1 VWLRNSV
8 TIFEKQFIH
17 AALRRLPFVSS
28 HLLPGMEP
36 GWKGRNCKGI
46 GRVGRGN
53 KEMEGERT
61 ELGSRIFT
69 LVGLIVEHSAR
80 RW

>member
-1 VWLRNSV
+1 
-8 TIFEKQFIH
+8 
-17 AALRRLPFVSS
+17 
-28 HLLPGMEP
+28 MEP

-46 GRVGRGN
+46 GRVGRGS
-53 KEMEGERT
+53 KDVEGAGR

-69 LVGLIVEHSAR
+69 LVGLIMERSAR

>member
-1 VWLRNSV
+1 
-8 TIFEKQFIH
+8 
-17 AALRRLPFVSS
+17 
-28 HLLPGMEP
+28 MEP

-46 GRVGRGN
+46 GGVGRGS
-53 KEMEGERT
+53 KDVEEKRT

>member
-1 VWLRNSV
+1 MWFRNSA
-8 TIFEKQFIH
+8 TIIEKQFIH

-28 HLLPGMEP
+28 HFLPGMEP

-46 GRVGRGN
+46 GGVGRGS
-53 KEMEGERT
+53 KDVEEKRT

>member
-1 VWLRNSV
+1 MSFHNSA
-8 TIFEKQFIH
+8 TIIEKQFTH

-46 GRVGRGN
+46 GGVGRGS
-53 KEMEGERT
+53 KDVEGEGR
-61 ELGSRIFT
+61 ELSSRIFT
-69 LVGLIVEHSAR
+69 LVGLIVERSAR
-80 RW
+80 R